1 MKCSFFLDWNECQM
15 KKAVGKVTS
24 LSGELFNHLQKK
36 KKSVGQNN
44 QISLFIVIYIVLLL
58 LWKYVRIYYLFF
70 FNLNLWNSS
79 LPYNSSFIN
88 SSSLKKLLSKLL
100 RIFWLNSS
108 SWNSSTIK
116 NFQIFP
122 MELEFYEF
130 EYLKSGKSLHISKTI
145 VNWYIFW

>member
-24 LSGELFNHLQKK
+24 LSGELFNHLLKK
-36 KKSVGQNN
+36 KIVGQNS
-44 QISLFIVIYIVLLL
+44 QISLLIIICINLLL

-70 FNLNLWNSS
+70 NSNLWNSS